1 MNRYTISALVSNK
14 SGVLVRVAALFARRG
29 YNIESLSVC
38 KTENEELSRM
48 TIVLNGDDY
57 ILGQMMKQMDK
68 LIDVKKIKRVEED
81 AVSREL
87 LLIKVKTDAATRSQ
101 VLEISQIFRAKVV
114 DASPEATILELTG
127 KPMKLDGFVTMLMPY
142 GVMELAR
149 TGVTSISRGKSTIK
163 DETDYK
169 EKICTFNNINLNTIN
184 DTCYSFTNA
193 TNYFYCSRKA
203 S

>member
-1 MNRYTISALVSNK
+1 MNQYTISALVSNK

-38 KTENEELSRM
+38 KTENDALSRM

-68 LIDVKKIKRVEED
+68 LVDVKKIQQVEES
-81 AVSREL
+81 AVCREL
-87 LLIKVKTDAATRSQ
+87 LLAKVKTDAATRSQ
-101 VLEISQIFRAKVV
+101 ILEISQIFRAKVV
-114 DASPEATILELTG
+114 DVSPEATILELTG
-127 KPMKLDGFVTMLMPY
+127 KSSKLYGFVTMLMPY

-149 TGVTSISRGKSTIK
+149 TGVTAIGRGKACIK

-169 EKICTFNNINLNTIN
+169 EKI
-184 DTCYSFTNA
+184 
-193 TNYFYCSRKA
+193 
-203 S
+203 

>member
-1 MNRYTISALVSNK
+1 MNQYTISALVSNK

-38 KTENEELSRM
+38 KTENDALSRM

-68 LIDVKKIKRVEED
+68 LVDIKKIQQVEES
-81 AVSREL
+81 AVCREL
-87 LLIKVKTDAATRSQ
+87 LLAKVKTDAATRSQ
-101 VLEISQIFRAKVV
+101 ILEISQIFRAKVV
-114 DASPEATILELTG
+114 DVSPEATILELTG
-127 KPMKLDGFVTMLMPY
+127 KSSKLDGFVTMLMPY

-149 TGVTSISRGKSTIK
+149 TGVTAIGRGKACIK

-169 EKICTFNNINLNTIN
+169 EKI
-184 DTCYSFTNA
+184 
-193 TNYFYCSRKA
+193 
-203 S
+203 

>member
-1 MNRYTISALVSNK
+1 MNQYTISALVSNK

-38 KTENEELSRM
+38 KTENDALSRM

-68 LIDVKKIKRVEED
+68 LVDVKKIQQVEES
-81 AVSREL
+81 AVCREL
-87 LLIKVKTDAATRSQ
+87 LLAKVKTDAATRSQ
-101 VLEISQIFRAKVV
+101 ILEISQIFRAKVV
-114 DASPEATILELTG
+114 DVSPEATILELTG
-127 KPMKLDGFVTMLMPY
+127 KSSKLDGFVTMLMPY

-149 TGVTSISRGKSTIK
+149 TGVTAIGRGKACIK

-169 EKICTFNNINLNTIN
+169 EKL
-184 DTCYSFTNA
+184 
-193 TNYFYCSRKA
+193 
-203 S
+203 

>member
-1 MNRYTISALVSNK
+1 MMNRYTISALVTNK
-14 SGVLVRVAALFARRG
+14 SGVLVRVAALIARRG

-38 KTENEELSRM
+38 KTEDEELSRM
-48 TIVLNGDDY
+48 TIVLKGDDY

-87 LLIKVKTDAATRSQ
+87 LLIKVRTDAGTRSQ

-127 KPMKLDGFVTMLMPY
+127 KPAKLDGFVTMLMPY

-149 TGVTSISRGKSTIK
+149 TGVTSISRGKTTIQ

-169 EKICTFNNINLNTIN
+169 ERI
-184 DTCYSFTNA
+184 
-193 TNYFYCSRKA
+193 
-203 S
+203 

>member
-14 SGVLVRVAALFARRG
+14 SGVLSRVAGLFTRRG

-38 KTENEELSRM
+38 KTEDESLSRM
-48 TIVLNGDDY
+48 TIVLCGDDY

-87 LLIKVKTDAATRSQ
+87 LLVKIRTDAKTRTQ
-101 VLEISQIFRAKVV
+101 ILEISQIFRANVV

-127 KPMKLDGFVTMLMPY
+127 KPVKLDGFITMLLPY
-142 GVMELAR
+142 GILELAR
-149 TGVTSISRGKSTIK
+149 TGVTAISRGSVCIK
-163 DETDYK
+163 DVSDYK
-169 EKICTFNNINLNTIN
+169 EKI
-184 DTCYSFTNA
+184 
-193 TNYFYCSRKA
+193 
-203 S
+203 

>member
-1 MNRYTISALVSNK
+1 MNQYTISALVSNK

-38 KTENEELSRM
+38 KTENDALSRM

-68 LIDVKKIKRVEED
+68 LVDVKKIQQVEES
-81 AVSREL
+81 AVCREL
-87 LLIKVKTDAATRSQ
+87 LLAKVKTDAATRSQ
-101 VLEISQIFRAKVV
+101 ILEISQIFRAKVV
-114 DASPEATILELTG
+114 DVSPEATILELTG
-127 KPMKLDGFVTMLMPY
+127 KSSKLDGFVTMLMPY

-149 TGVTSISRGKSTIK
+149 TGVTAIGRGKACIK

-169 EKICTFNNINLNTIN
+169 EKV
-184 DTCYSFTNA
+184 
-193 TNYFYCSRKA
+193 
-203 S
+203 

>member
-14 SGVLVRVAALFARRG
+14 SGVLTRVAALFARRG

-38 KTENEELSRM
+38 KTEREDLSRM
-48 TIVLNGDDY
+48 TIVLKGDDY
-57 ILGQMMKQMDK
+57 ILGQMIKQMDK
-68 LIDVKKIKRVEED
+68 LIDVKKIRCVEED

-87 LLIKVKTDAATRSQ
+87 LLVKVKTDSETRSQ
-101 VLEISQIFRAKVV
+101 VLEICQIFRANVV

-127 KPMKLDGFVTMLMPY
+127 KPTKLDGFVTMLMPY

-149 TGVTSISRGKSTIK
+149 TGVTAISRGKTTIN

-169 EKICTFNNINLNTIN
+169 EQI
-184 DTCYSFTNA
+184 
-193 TNYFYCSRKA
+193 
-203 S
+203 